1 MVDAGGHGRS
11 FTSAAVLL
19 DTNVLVYAVDS
30 SEPDKSVR
38 ARSILDSLES
48 AGAASLCAQVLG
60 EYCSVALRK
69 FRHLVPPENVV
80 PQAEAWART
89 FPVRNTTTRVVLQ
102 ALRGTIRYQMPY
114 YDAQIW
120 AVARVNQIPL
130 VLSEDFADGTVI
142 EGVRFANPFAEG
154 FDLEAALAQ

>member
-1 MVDAGGHGRS
+1 MDAGGRGRS
-11 FTSAAVLL
+11 CTSAAVLL

-48 AGAASLCAQVLG
+48 SGVASLCAQVLG

-69 FRHLVPPENVV
+69 FRHLIPPENVV

-89 FPVRNTTTRVVLQ
+89 FPVRNTTTRVVLE
-102 ALRGTIRYQMPY
+102 ALRGCVRYQMPY
-114 YDAQIW
+114 HDAQIW
-120 AVARVNQIPL
+120 AVARVHRIPL
-130 VLSEDFADGTVI
+130 ILSEDFADGAVI

-154 FDLEAALAQ
+154 FDLDAVLEA

>member
-1 MVDAGGHGRS
+1 MEVAGGHARS
-11 FTSAAVLL
+11 CTSAAVLL

-30 SEPDKSVR
+30 AEPEKSVQ
-38 ARSILDSLES
+38 ARRILDSLES
-48 AGAASLCAQVLG
+48 SGVASLCAQVLG

-69 FRHLVPPENVV
+69 FRHLIPPENVM

-89 FPVRNTTTRVVLQ
+89 FPMRNTTTRVVLE
-102 ALRGTIRYQMPY
+102 ALRGCIRYQMPY

-120 AVARVNQIPL
+120 AVARVHHIPL
-130 VLSEDFADGTVI
+130 VLSEDFTDGAVI

-154 FDLEAALAQ
+154 FDLEATLAL